1 MLIKKYIPKKLNEIV
16 GQYSGIVK
24 LGRFI
29 KSKSKNASIIYGDT
43 GIGKSLAVRVFAT
56 ENNFELFELP
66 PSSTRN
72 KEKILE
78 KLRPITTQPSLFG
91 GDKIILIDELES
103 FSSSDRGGIKAL
115 IEIIKNTRYPIIIT
129 ANDPWNKKYKTL
141 RNYCELIQ
149 FNPVDY
155 KEIEKYLSKICIKE
169 EVKVEPV
176 VLKRIAARAQ
186 GDVRSALMD
195 LEVII
200 NDKSEIMNKDIY
212 DLYRERDESIFY
224 SVKITL
230 KSFDSKLALSV
241 FNDLKVDNS
250 EYILWI
256 DQNLHQEYFDKN
268 SLKEAYISLSD
279 SDIFNSRI
287 SRNQNYNLARYRNIY
302 STSGVQQAKKE
313 VSQTISSYKR
323 PELLMKIYRYA
334 SKRKKAKGISDQIS
348 KKMHTSSKAL
358 IKNFYPYFDF
368 IKLNNKKMGKE
379 LTKYLESEN

>member
-1 MLIKKYIPKKLNEIV
+1 MIH
-16 GQYSGIVK
+16 
-24 LGRFI
+24 
-29 KSKSKNASIIYGDT
+29 
-43 GIGKSLAVRVFAT
+43 
-56 ENNFELFELP
+56 
-66 PSSTRN
+66 
-72 KEKILE
+72 
-78 KLRPITTQPSLFG
+78 
-91 GDKIILIDELES
+91 
-103 FSSSDRGGIKAL
+103 GIKN
-115 IEIIKNTRYPIIIT
+115 IK
-129 ANDPWNKKYKTL
+129 L
-141 RNYCELIQ
+141 LE
-149 FNPVDY
+149 
-155 KEIEKYLSKICIKE
+155 IKE

-348 KKMHTSSKAL
+348 KKMHTSSRAL

>member
-1 MLIKKYIPKKLNEIV
+1 MLIKKYIPKKLNDIV

-24 LGRFI
+24 LSRFI
-29 KSKSKNASIIYGDT
+29 KSKSKKASIIYGET

-66 PSSTRN
+66 PSSTR
-72 KEKILE
+72 KGEKILE

-115 IEIIKNTRYPIIIT
+115 IEIIKNTKYPIIIT
-129 ANDPWNKKYKTL
+129 ANDPWNSKYKTL

-155 KEIEKYLSKICIKE
+155 KEIEKYLSKICTKE

-200 NDKSEIMNKDIY
+200 NDKTEIENKDIY
-212 DLYRERDESIFY
+212 DLFRERDESIFY

-230 KSFDSKLALSV
+230 KSFDSKLALSI
-241 FNDLKVDNS
+241 FNDIKVDNS

-256 DQNLHQEYFDKN
+256 DQNIHQEYFDKY
-268 SLKEAYISLSD
+268 SLREAYVSISD

-287 SRNQNYNLARYRNIY
+287 SKNQNYNLAKYRDIF

-323 PELLMKIYRYA
+323 PELLMKIYSYA

-348 KKMHTSSKAL
+348 KKLHTSANAL
-358 IKNFYPYFDF
+358 MKDFYPYFDF
-368 IKLNNKKMGKE
+368 IKQNNKQMGKE